1 MGAAPQRRIVEI
13 GTVIIGI
20 SVYPLVRSQAASD

>member
-1 MGAAPQRRIVEI
+1 MEAAPQRRIVEI

-20 SVYPLVRSQAASD
+20 SVNPLVRSQAASD